1 MSESNGAPATTGRLA
16 QSLAQARD
24 KCKSAT
30 KDGYNDYHKYAYA
43 TADNVIGGASEAL
56 AGSGLAL
63 VPVSEELAVLA
74 GSPPIYVLNRTL
86 LLSHSSGESIR
97 IEVKGWPVVPERGR
111 PLDKAFCVALTTSL
125 AYKLRDLLQMPRG
138 EDDDAAAQDDR
149 ETPVSAAPAIR
160 QEASPREQALA
171 RTEAARQERY
181 GSRPNNPAPAEKP
194 PTVYDRACSFE
205 RALVD
210 RGLCGTAEL
219 TNHLRAK
226 FKGRWEGE
234 PEDWPEEAMVPVEVA
249 CKAFR
254 EAVKQRAKP
263 ITAQQMDEL
272 DAELGR
278 IGGDAWDR
286 LATKMRLPEDFAASQ
301 FTQGQFVQAM
311 DILRRVPS
319 QGEVGV
325 A

>member
-1 MSESNGAPATTGRLA
+1 MSESNGTLATTGRLA

-30 KDGYNDYHKYAYA
+30 KDGYNEYHKYAYA
-43 TADNVIGGASEAL
+43 TADNVIGGASEAM

-149 ETPVSAAPAIR
+149 ETPVQSA
-160 QEASPREQALA
+160 
-171 RTEAARQERY
+171 
-181 GSRPNNPAPAEKP
+181 PAPAKAIPPIPAPTERP

-205 RALVD
+205 RALVE
-210 RGLCGTAEL
+210 RGLCGTSEL
-219 TNHLRAK
+219 TSHLRAK

-234 PEDWPEEAMVPVEVA
+234 PEDWPDEAMIPVEVA

-254 EAVKQRAKP
+254 EAAKQRAKP

-301 FTQGQFVQAM
+301 FTQGQFATAM

-319 QGEVGV
+319 AGEVRV